1 MTFGIPN
8 SIQPGASARA
18 QMTSGDAGQGNS
30 RPNQVLGRVNVRQRR
45 AFGEV
50 ARRVLVEELDA
61 FAEAT
66 PQ

>member
-1 MTFGIPN
+1 
-8 SIQPGASARA
+8 
-18 QMTSGDAGQGNS
+18 MTSGDAGQGDS
-30 RPNQVLGRVNVRQRR
+30 RSNQVLGRVNVREGR